1 MRKAVLD
8 RAVEIETS
16 PSEGKW
22 ESRAILLTEGQGPE
36 VEKEFYGF
44 GEDREAAEEMVEIP
58 GHQLSKEE
66 VEKGA
71 APRPDGGRLTGAALI
86 QTFLPNPN
94 PKGPSGRVILG
105 PLEGVFS
112 L

>member
-16 PSEGKW
+16 PGEGKW

-44 GEDREAAEEMVEIP
+44 GEDREAAEEMVEI
-58 GHQLSKEE
+58 LVINYLKKKWKKE
-66 VEKGA
+66 
-71 APRPDGGRLTGAALI
+71 RLRGQMA
-86 QTFLPNPN
+86 
-94 PKGPSGRVILG
+94 GD
-105 PLEGVFS
+105 
-112 L
+112 